1 MKPKTAF
8 FLGAVSAK
16 LDFLREDLVNVISP
30 GQLPSVLTDR
40 ELENLIVSVDK
51 IRDLVS
57 KIYDAENAEEEKT

>member
-16 LDFLREDLVNVISP
+16 LDFLREDLVA
-30 GQLPSVLTDR
+30 LTDGMDAFPIMASTY
-40 ELENLIVSVDK
+40 NGLIDSVDK
-51 IRDLVS
+51 IQDLVS